1 MKKLSL
7 VSVVVIMLLAS
18 CDKHEI
24 VNQDEL
30 SPNVQDVLLYDF
42 DLSSSDSEASWNE
55 EAQTILLTDT
65 VTGNALGVDGLTF
78 KVKSMQ
84 KPIVE
89 FVYEYDNKGLSVEG
103 KMPKVDITSTYNGT
117 VKAGDATYSYLSD
130 VTITSIP
137 TQIEER
143 QVPLDIHMIL
153 KDASDQVKD
162 TITFQYRPKYDNTDF
177 APVRLYHKFGK
188 RDYVYWAPINIGAK
202 AITGHGSEG
211 NDSMKQNKSNP
222 WNVGAESDPIK
233 SKSDPCPAGWRIP
246 TIAEWREIGV
256 ASFDPWWHDMHILFQ
271 SVPYFTLKTNL
282 FSGKLILPMYDPD
295 DYDDDI
301 SNQEDSESEKA
312 IPLELFEGC
321 YVSSTQDYYV
331 ELFYAFLSNLTR
343 VREIKITYGG
353 YKDVAYAR
361 CIQE

>member
-1 MKKLSL
+1 MKKLSSI
-7 VSVVVIMLLAS
+7 SVVIIMSLAS
-18 CDKHEI
+18 CDKYEI
-24 VNQDEL
+24 VNQEEI
-30 SPNVQDVLLYDF
+30 SPDNSNILLYDF
-42 DLSSSDSEASWNE
+42 DLLSSDSKASWDE
-55 EAQTILLTDT
+55 EAQTVLLTDT
-65 VTGNALGVDGLTF
+65 VTGNALSVDGLTF

-103 KMPKVDITSTYNGT
+103 KKPNVHYET
-117 VKAGDATYSYLSD
+117 VNTGDATYSYLSE

-137 TQIEER
+137 TQIKER

-177 APVRLYHKFGK
+177 APVRLYHSTVK
-188 RDYVYWAPINIGAK
+188 YAYIYWAPINIGAK
-202 AITGHGSEG
+202 AITGQGSKG
-211 NDSMKQNKSNP
+211 NDNIEQNKSNP
-222 WNVGAESDPIK
+222 WNVGTEYDPVK
-233 SKSDPCPAGWRIP
+233 SKSDPCPTGWRIP
-246 TIAEWREIGV
+246 TIEEWRQIGV
-256 ASFDPWWHDMHILFQ
+256 ASFDPWWHDMHVLFQ

-301 SNQEDSESEKA
+301 SNQEDSESENA

-343 VREIKITYGG
+343 VRKIEITHGG
-353 YKDVAYAR
+353 YKDAAFAR

>member
-7 VSVVVIMLLAS
+7 VSIVVIVLLAS

-24 VNQDEL
+24 ENQNEL

-65 VTGNALGVDGLTF
+65 VTGNALGVDSLTF

-117 VKAGDATYSYLSD
+117 IDASNATYNYVSD

-137 TQIEER
+137 SQIEER

-153 KDASDQVKD
+153 KDESGQVKD
-162 TITFQYRPKYDNTDF
+162 TITFEYRPKYDNTKF
-177 APVRLYHKFGK
+177 SPVYLNEK
-188 RDYVYWAPINIGAK
+188 YWAPINIGAT
-202 AITGHGSEG
+202 AITGHGSDGYEYI
-211 NDSMKQNKSNP
+211 KPEESNP
-222 WNVGAESDPIK
+222 WNRGTLETPAKSD
-233 SKSDPCPAGWRIP
+233 SDPCPAGWRVPTKDEWYSIGTYEFNYWYHSIHWFLQPIP
-246 TIAEWREIGV
+246 YL
-256 ASFDPWWHDMHILFQ
+256 S
-271 SVPYFTLKTNL
+271 LKTGL
-282 FSGKLILPMYDPD
+282 FSETLILPLYE
-295 DYDDDI
+295 DDDWEVHDQGDI
-301 SNQEDSESEKA
+301 T
-312 IPLELFEGC
+312 
-321 YVSSTQDYYV
+321 YYWSSTIDERFGYRVAVVKINVNTDHMEHYLLNIVNNNYV
-331 ELFYAFLSNLTR
+331 YT
-343 VREIKITYGG
+343 
-353 YKDVAYAR
+353 R